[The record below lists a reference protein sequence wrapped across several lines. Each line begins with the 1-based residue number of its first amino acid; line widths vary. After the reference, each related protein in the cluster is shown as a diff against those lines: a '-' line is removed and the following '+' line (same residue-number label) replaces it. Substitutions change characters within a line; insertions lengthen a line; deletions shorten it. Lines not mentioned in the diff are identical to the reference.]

1 MSDADSDRAA
11 QIELAAKRIA
21 SVVAAANVI
30 GVLECGMQIVMVV
43 YGLSAFLATT
53 KARRKGRLPYIL
65 ISFVILVLSAIPTF
79 LNVWSEFNLIYNSGP
94 GESYY
99 NAIEGTETTWN
110 VIVGYATMYSY
121 QTLGDAL
128 LIYRS
133 YIIWKDRPWV
143 SILPCI
149 MLLAVVSLWIS
160 GVVIISGLEVGDNL
174 TQSLDGSAMLIHVC
188 LNILVTLLIVV
199 RLLRAHHTLSKVL
212 PNRNLRVYRGAISI
226 VIESALPFTICLFI
240 SGVVTIYRT
249 VKDDAIS
256 WAAFA
261 TGFMSDTVARSLA
274 VSFPNLGLFLAINM
288 ELIVCLRCCPAL
300 TRRSHPK

>member
-99 NAIEGTETTWN
+99 NAIE
-110 VIVGYATMYSY
+110 A
-121 QTLGDAL
+121 
-128 LIYRS
+128 
-133 YIIWKDRPWV
+133 
-143 SILPCI
+143 
-149 MLLAVVSLWIS
+149 LWIS

-274 VSFPNLGLFLAINM
+274 ALAPQMIIFRVTTGRSLSRHEETIATHPQSRMVFSQPLAFHHPEESYGDGSTPMFPGQSKHDHGDM
-288 ELIVCLRCCPAL
+288 ELKTQAAP
-300 TRRSHPK
+300 